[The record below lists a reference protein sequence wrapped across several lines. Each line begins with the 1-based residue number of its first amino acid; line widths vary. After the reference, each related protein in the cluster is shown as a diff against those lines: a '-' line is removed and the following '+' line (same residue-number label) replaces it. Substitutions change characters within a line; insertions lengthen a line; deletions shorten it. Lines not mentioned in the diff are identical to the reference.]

1 MTSKTETV
9 YARFIGVNYSH
20 GFKAGKVYKLQVTTH
35 TYGFFDKVLN
45 VIHGMTACEVIIFRI
60 LEGGNKIAKC
70 PYSTVKDFAR
80 NWRLENNNY
89 FAKLHKN

>member
-35 TYGFFDKVLN
+35 TYNFFDKVLN
-45 VIHGMTACEVIIFRI
+45 VIHGMTAC
-60 LEGGNKIAKC
+60 
-70 PYSTVKDFAR
+70 
-80 NWRLENNNY
+80 
-89 FAKLHKN
+89 